1 MATLGALIPLPK
13 KYLKDPVRIKE
24 YEALEKDPATL
35 LAKFK
40 WWSLHD
46 LMTEYHDGL
55 MPKENNANFLKFSID
70 LSADELKRAKI
81 TDPNRLNQIQ
91 TLMTPGLKAIETATD
106 QMIMQKQI
114 DATQQLQSSTMNA
127 LARAPGQPLTPP
139 VTPPGVVAPGV
150 VAPGVVAPGAD
161 EVLVEDKLKPYA
173 AVNLEKECFK
183 DLLSIA
189 LTSKARIFVT
199 DGVLPPA
206 IPDAPAIPDPTVVVT
221 GGRFKSHKLKKYQ
234 KKRKTRRN
242 KRQPLKKVGPK
253 SKTTF

>member
-1 MATLGALIPLPK
+1 MTTLQTLIPLPK
-13 KYLKDPVRIKE
+13 KYIKDPVRIKE
-24 YEALEKDPATL
+24 YEALEKDPAAL

-46 LMTEYHDGL
+46 LMLEYHDGL
-55 MPKENNANFLKFSID
+55 VPKENNANFLKFAID
-70 LSADELKRAKI
+70 LSSEELNRAKI

-91 TLMTPGLKAIETATD
+91 TLMTPGLKSIETATD

-114 DATQQLQSSTMNA
+114 DASQQLQSTTMNA
-127 LARAPGQPLTPP
+127 LARIPGQPMP
-139 VTPPGVVAPGV
+139 APGMPTS
-150 VAPGVVAPGAD
+150 APGMMAPGMAAPSAD
-161 EVLVEDKLKPYA
+161 EVLIEDKTKPYA

-183 DLLSIA
+183 DLLTIA

-199 DGVLPPA
+199 DGVLPMA
-206 IPDAPAIPDPTVVVT
+206 IPEAPAIPDPTVVLT
-221 GGRFKSHKLKKYQ
+221 NGGRFKSRKLKKYQ

-253 SKTTF
+253 TRNL

>member
-139 VTPPGVVAPGV
+139 VKKGQKLGELVIRIDELDPIVMPLVAEKDVSAPGLWITLKGLF
-150 VAPGVVAPGAD
+150 PGNSP
-161 EVLVEDKLKPYA
+161 A
-173 AVNLEKECFK
+173 A
-183 DLLSIA
+183 
-189 LTSKARIFVT
+189 
-199 DGVLPPA
+199 
-206 IPDAPAIPDPTVVVT
+206 
-221 GGRFKSHKLKKYQ
+221 
-234 KKRKTRRN
+234 
-242 KRQPLKKVGPK
+242 
-253 SKTTF
+253 